1 MRTVPTPLAAAA
13 AGVLLL
19 TGCGSSGGAD
29 EYGTDKRAITV
40 NAGDEFTLKVPA
52 NPALGQNW
60 YLAEPRPDAKV
71 LKYRGKREEEE
82 GSDNTGGGDGTQ
94 FFDFTARKSG
104 KAVVKLLHCPMGSC
118 HSGTAS
124 ATPYP
129 SPTDSWT
136 ASTSPGSSVSAST
149 SPSPGPSASGRP
161 SMSPYPTATG
171 TPDDRPAFFV
181 YTITVR

>member
-1 MRTVPTPLAAAA
+1 MNLRTVLTPAAAAA

-29 EYGTDKRAITV
+29 AYGTDQRAVTV
-40 NAGDEFTLKVPA
+40 TAGDEFTLKVPA

-60 YLAEPRPDAKV
+60 YLAGPRPDAKV
-71 LKYRGKREEEE
+71 LTYRGKREEEE

-94 FFDFTARKSG
+94 FFDFTARKPG
-104 KAVVKLLHCPMGSC
+104 KAVVRLLHCPMGSC
-118 HSGTAS
+118 HSGSQSAAPLPSATAS
-124 ATPYP
+124 GK
-129 SPTDSWT
+129 
-136 ASTSPGSSVSAST
+136 ASA
-149 SPSPGPSASGRP
+149 
-161 SMSPYPTATG
+161 SPYPTATG

>member
-1 MRTVPTPLAAAA
+1 MRTALTSLAAAA
-13 AGVLLL
+13 AGLLVL
-19 TGCGSSGGAD
+19 TGCGATGGAD
-29 EYGTDKRAITV
+29 EYGTEKRAITV
-40 NAGDEFTLKVPA
+40 DEGDQFTLKVPA

-60 YLAEPRPDAKV
+60 YLAEPRPDGHV

-82 GSDNTGGGDGTQ
+82 GSDLIGGGDGTQ
-94 FFDFTARKSG
+94 FFDFTALTSG
-104 KAVVKLLHCPMGSC
+104 KATVTLLHCPMGSC
-118 HSGTAS
+118 HSGTES

-129 SPTDSWT
+129 TAT
-136 ASTSPGSSVSAST
+136 ASGT
-149 SPSPGPSASGRP
+149 P

>member
-1 MRTVPTPLAAAA
+1 MNIRTTLTPPAAAA
-13 AGVLLL
+13 AAVLLL

-29 EYGTDKRAITV
+29 EYGTEKRAITV
-40 NAGDEFTLKVPA
+40 DAGDEFTLKVPA

-60 YLAEPRPDAKV
+60 YLAEPQPHTDV

-94 FFDFTARKSG
+94 YFDFTARKSG
-104 KAVVKLLHCPMGSC
+104 KATVKLLHCPMGSC
-118 HSGTAS
+118 HSGTESAAPLPS
-124 ATPYP
+124 ATA
-129 SPTDSWT
+129 SGK
-136 ASTSPGSSVSAST
+136 AST
-149 SPSPGPSASGRP
+149 
-161 SMSPYPTATG
+161 SPYPTATG